1 MAENKEK
8 NRKSTPESLNESKR
22 KSTYAEMTKKTN
34 QGSFSEEDRT
44 KLTLIYENVASLRD
58 EMKELRE
65 ELEGSK
71 LEIKQLKTEN
81 NQLKQALNLNTFET
95 DNLQQYSRRENIR
108 IHGIAE
114 SASQKDDGESTL
126 LKLAEV
132 LGITLESSNIQ
143 RAHRLGKKRS
153 SAAKPRPII
162 ARFVSYKKEA
172 NFFLQ
177 SPALGKA
184 LTKSLKLRLLLKI
197 SPHCGQ
203 NC

>member
-1 MAENKEK
+1 MKNCSFCNDSDDVNEKICSNEKLFILQRYNEKLFILQRQRQRQELIYFVLLHSKTLRIKMAENKGK

-44 KLTLIYENVASLRD
+44 KLTLIYENVASLRE

-65 ELEGSK
+65 ELEECK

-108 IHGIAE
+108 IH
-114 SASQKDDGESTL
+114 ASPNRQAKRMMVNL
-126 LKLAEV
+126 PF
-132 LGITLESSNIQ
+132 SS
-143 RAHRLGKKRS
+143 
-153 SAAKPRPII
+153 
-162 ARFVSYKKEA
+162 
-172 NFFLQ
+172 
-177 SPALGKA
+177 SPKF
-184 LTKSLKLRLLLKI
+184 
-197 SPHCGQ
+197 
-203 NC
+203 